1 MSPLKTA
8 GEILETVVEDGREE
22 LGRASAG
29 LAFSGLAAGLNISFG
44 ATALAVV
51 GAATGSIGLLAM
63 LFYPIGFLIV
73 ILGRSQLFTEN
84 TITPVTVVLTQLS
97 NIPNMLRLWVVV
109 FIFNVLG
116 AIIFAATVVYADL
129 LGPTALKL
137 LLDEVAIKLDYGF
150 WNTFLKAVFGGWLV
164 ALIAWLVAAVKDTI
178 SQIFFVYALALLI
191 PVGGLTHCIAGSTEV
206 LISTFAGEATFVE
219 YLGLFLLP
227 TTLGNIVGGIV
238 LVTLL
243 NYGQVAGSEKK
254 TPLSEYTDEDKQ
266 EDY

>member
-1 MSPLKTA
+1 VSPLKTA

-97 NIPNMLRLWVVV
+97 NIPNMLRLWIVV
-109 FIFNVLG
+109 FAFNVLG
-116 AIIFAATVVYADL
+116 AIIFAATVGYCS
-129 LGPTALKL
+129 TR
-137 LLDEVAIKLDYGF
+137 
-150 WNTFLKAVFGGWLV
+150 WL
-164 ALIAWLVAAVKDTI
+164 
-178 SQIFFVYALALLI
+178 
-191 PVGGLTHCIAGSTEV
+191 
-206 LISTFAGEATFVE
+206 
-219 YLGLFLLP
+219 
-227 TTLGNIVGGIV
+227 
-238 LVTLL
+238 
-243 NYGQVAGSEKK
+243 
-254 TPLSEYTDEDKQ
+254 
-266 EDY
+266 